1 MPTAS
6 FLITTF
12 DTDGLSTIDSGFN
25 VNTAMTVAG
34 AITSFKVES
43 LNKTNG
49 ATTTYLFQLES
60 VVAMMPGD

>member
-1 MPTAS
+1 M
-6 FLITTF
+6 
-12 DTDGLSTIDSGFN
+12 
-25 VNTAMTVAG
+25 NTAMTVAG

-60 VVAMMPGD
+60 VVAMMPEDQLFFTFPKENTLRES